1 MDQSDEME
9 AGADGEL
16 SASLTP
22 FDTDVEGALRP
33 RSLGEFIGQ
42 ETVREQLDLVL
53 TAATRRG
60 WCRIICFSPA
70 LPDWAR
76 PVSP

>member
-1 MDQSDEME
+1 MTGQNGMTGG
-9 AGADGEL
+9 GADAGDGHEAEL

-42 ETVREQLDLVL
+42 EPSASNSIWSSPPPP
-53 TAATRRG
+53 AAE
-60 WCRIICFSPA
+60 
-70 LPDWAR
+70 
-76 PVSP
+76 